1 MQQGVVRGQQGSS
14 EWGYAWIPFTASLA
28 GGVVG
33 AWIATA
39 INYLNQS
46 EIHGAFYEIAQTQR
60 AAG

>member
-1 MQQGVVRGQQGSS
+1 MRGLKEPWQKSHG
-14 EWGYAWIPFTASLA
+14 AIPFTASLA

-46 EIHGAFYEIAQTQR
+46 EIYGAYYQIAQTQR